1 MGELASRLA
10 AFLRLVRGSG
20 SDSRFTF
27 EELRVPS
34 GQPKVFVGSESGAAL
49 WSSPPGRS
57 LLDLMVSDSEYL
69 SAFAGNW
76 DPAAE
81 ARMTIAGVVGSWP
94 ANGAAPENFAEEAEA
109 DLWGSLRRE
118 EIVASAVGIVE
129 RVQTPPEGIQL
140 PYGRSIINP
149 NWQLMAHAF
158 YGVWPTFALYLPTG
172 PYTLFIARVA
182 VPRRFFGGIAA
193 LGFARVSLDLIPDAV
208 WLATGILPR
217 LGHTVAWEEQRF
229 PVNPPQHYPPELP
242 MSLGMGVIDLSG
254 LSVELT
260 EIALRLGA
268 LAGSGSRPN
277 IDPVTAATLFTL
289 RSQTDAPVH
298 SADATLA
305 LLQAYAAAD
314 GSLTD
319 GETESP
325 SIPRRFGWLCGKTN
339 DESRKLRSA
348 FEALYKIR
356 RELAHGRRPADSQ
369 ISRFLGQ
376 DGTPV
381 IGEAH
386 DLWFP
391 VLPWDRS
398 GDAARHRALDM
409 LRRLYRAW
417 LAATLKSRDGQLV
430 PGLSRAQ
437 LLGLLRDAQQ
447 GDSAALSALRQ
458 ATGSWA

>member
-34 GQPKVFVGSESGAAL
+34 GQPKVFVGSERGAAL
-49 WSSPPGRS
+49 WSSSPGRS
-57 LLDLMVSDSEYL
+57 LLELIVSDGEYL

-81 ARMTIAGVVGSWP
+81 ARMTVAGVAGTWL
-94 ANGAAPENFAEEAEA
+94 ATGAAPEGFAEEAEA
-109 DLWGSLRRE
+109 GLWDSLRRE
-118 EIVASAVGIVE
+118 EIVASAVGVVE
-129 RVQTPPEGIQL
+129 KVLTPPEGIPL

-149 NWQLMAHAF
+149 NWQLMVHAF

-172 PYTLFIARVA
+172 PYSLFIARAA
-182 VPRRFFGGIAA
+182 VPRRFFGGVAA
-193 LGFARVSLDLIPDAV
+193 HGFARISLDLIRDAV
-208 WLATGILPR
+208 WLTTGILPR

-229 PVNPPQHYPPELP
+229 PVNPPEHYPPELP
-242 MSLGMGVIDLSG
+242 MNLGMGVVDLTG
-254 LSVELT
+254 LSVELA

-268 LAGSGSRPN
+268 LAGIGSQPN
-277 IDPVTAATLFTL
+277 IDPIIAATLFTL

-319 GETESP
+319 SKKESP
-325 SIPRRFGWLCGKTN
+325 RIPRRFGLLCGKTD
-339 DESRKLRSA
+339 DEGKELEGT

-356 RELAHGRRPADSQ
+356 NQVAHGRRPTNAQ
-369 ISRFLGQ
+369 ISMFLGRT
-376 DGTPV
+376 GPAV
-381 IGEAH
+381 AGEAG

-391 VLPWDRS
+391 VWDRS
-398 GDAARHRALDM
+398 SDAARHRALDM

-417 LAATLKSRDGQLV
+417 LAATLKSKDGQLV

-437 LLGLLRDAQQ
+437 LLGLLRDAQL
-447 GDSAALSALRQ
+447 GNSAALLALRQ